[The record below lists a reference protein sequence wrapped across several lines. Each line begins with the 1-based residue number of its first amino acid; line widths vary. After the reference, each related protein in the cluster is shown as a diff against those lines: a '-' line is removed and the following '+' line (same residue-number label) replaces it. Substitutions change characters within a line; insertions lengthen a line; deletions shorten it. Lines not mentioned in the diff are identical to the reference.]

1 MGISE
6 GRIYWIYQRN
16 VLYCN
21 GNAFVFNSH
30 TRVGLYSRILKSGF
44 NLKLMLRGIGRRN
57 LVSCF
62 LSNIILLFVS
72 SWKGCLY
79 CPHWWNA
86 SNRYSTLIIQFLGM
100 NNTLYYRWLW
110 LAWFGMQMVS
120 VFNWFVRLW
129 NGFIIL
135 YIVVFNEGNSW

>member
-30 TRVGLYSRILKSGF
+30 TRVGSYSRILKSGF

-62 LSNIILLFVS
+62 SSNIILLFVL
-72 SWKGCLY
+72 SWKAVYIAHIGEMHQTDIQHWLY
-79 CPHWWNA
+79 
-86 SNRYSTLIIQFLGM
+86 SLIQFLGM
-100 NNTLYYRWLW
+100 SSRCTIIVYGYLKLIRTI
-110 LAWFGMQMVS
+110 MECIS
-120 VFNWFVRLW
+120 RLTSYMADVHC
-129 NGFIIL
+129 L
-135 YIVVFNEGNSW
+135 PSK